1 MVRLSH
7 KIAASFLLVISVA
20 ILSFTITAG
29 LRAPVALNRHIQEME
44 SHIGADSALAD
55 NLRVSFKQT
64 MREVLVYSVITAA
77 FAAVLVSSILSR
89 KIETTIRA
97 MSEASRRIADGE
109 FHMRVRESGNDEI
122 TDLARSFNRMAE
134 NLEQTELRR
143 LRLIGD
149 VAHEL
154 RTPLAGVISIVEG
167 ISDGVLPA
175 NTEVF
180 ADVLNETFRLKRLV
194 NDLEELSRLSGDG
207 VKIYCSRF
215 NPVNLLEDITR
226 RLQPQF
232 EGHGIHLKL
241 LDNVQG
247 KEITSDPNRVSQIIH
262 NLLSNALR
270 YTPEGGEVVVS
281 TTVTSKELVITVK
294 DTGIGIPD
302 EELKKIF
309 ERFYR
314 IDASRSR
321 SSGGSGIGLAVS
333 LRLARL
339 LLGNLIAQ
347 SAGAECGSTFTLTLP
362 LDQHSCDA

>member
-1 MVRLSH
+1 
-7 KIAASFLLVISVA
+7 
-20 ILSFTITAG
+20 
-29 LRAPVALNRHIQEME
+29 ME
-44 SHIGADSALAD
+44 AHIGTDSTLAE
-55 NLRVSFKQT
+55 NLRVIFKQT
-64 MREVLVYSVITAA
+64 LKEILVYSVITAA
-77 FAAVLVSSILSR
+77 FAAVLASSILSR
-89 KIETTIRA
+89 KLVTPVRA

-109 FHMRVRESGNDEI
+109 FHMRMKEAGNDEL

-154 RTPLAGVISIVEG
+154 RTPLAGVISIIEG
-167 ISDGVLPA
+167 VSDGVIPA
-175 NTEVF
+175 DTEVF

-207 VKIYCSRF
+207 VKISCSHF
-215 NPVNLLEDITR
+215 KPINLLEDITR

-232 EGHGIHLKL
+232 EGHGVHLEL
-241 LDNVQG
+241 VDNVQG

-270 YTPEGGEVVVS
+270 YTPEGGQVAVS
-281 TTVTSKELVITVK
+281 ITETSKELLITVK
-294 DTGIGIPD
+294 DSGIGIPE

-339 LLGNLIAQ
+339 LSGDLKVQ
-347 SAGAECGSTFTLTLP
+347 SDGTGDGSTFTLTLP
-362 LDQHSCDA
+362 LDRDSCDA